1 MARTPDPSNPARP
14 APRRPAARARV
25 AVTCGSVGALVG
37 LTTGLALNAPS
48 SGGEAVAVPAA
59 PAAGR
64 TEDQYQDQGDSW
76 WERVGAEVGK
86 RLSDEDEDDDDSAD
100 GGEND
105 SWWDRVGAE
114 VGTRFSDDGDDEGWS
129 IPVPGR
135 SAPQAPQTRSS
146 GS

>member
-25 AVTCGSVGALVG
+25 AVTCGSIGALVG

-48 SGGEAVAVPAA
+48 SGGEAAPVPAT

-64 TEDQYQDQGDSW
+64 SEDQYQDQGDSW

-86 RLSDEDEDDDDSAD
+86 RLSDDDDSD
-100 GGEND
+100 DEGG
-105 SWWDRVGAE
+105 SWWERVGE
-114 VGTRFSDDGDDEGWS
+114 QVQEQFSDGDDEGWS